1 MNAEIIIASLL
12 SAPAITALV
21 GQRRALGMLPQ
32 NSAFP
37 AVVYQLIDSVP
48 TPSIDLGANRLARA
62 RIQINPLAKTI
73 GEVKAIHTAIRGA
86 LDHKHQ
92 IIVAGKTVVS
102 CNLESFGPI
111 DNDFE
116 SSTWTQSADY
126 LLVYYE

>member
-1 MNAEIIIASLL
+1 MNAEIIIAGML
-12 SAPAITALV
+12 SDPAVTALV

-32 NSAFP
+32 NTAFP
-37 AVVYQLIDSVP
+37 ALVYQLIDSVP
-48 TPSIDLGANRLARA
+48 TPSIELGAKRLARA
-62 RIQINPLAKTI
+62 RVQINPLAKTI
-73 GEVKAIHTAIRGA
+73 GEVKAIHAALRAA

-102 CNLESFGPI
+102 CKLESFSPV

-116 SSTWTQSADY
+116 SGTWTQSADY